1 MSRHDALRDPS
12 PRLQMAKT
20 AAIFESRVEVLPA
33 ACANDI
39 ISVKCMKMLVD
50 EVQETC
56 LAPGSTLTKPN
67 HKSLIGWVKD
77 DLAPSRIRRQV

>member
-1 MSRHDALRDPS
+1 
-12 PRLQMAKT
+12 
-20 AAIFESRVEVLPA
+20 
-33 ACANDI
+33 
-39 ISVKCMKMLVD
+39 MKMLVD